1 MEVELKFVLVLATI
15 IISSVVGQSTSGNS
29 STSTSSLFVASK
41 ALSTDNWEFYKT
53 ESQPVSDLILCLARC
68 EMHQNQWWNGEG
80 HPG

>member
-1 MEVELKFVLVLATI
+1 MEVELKFVLVLATT

-29 STSTSSLFVASK
+29 STSSLFVASK

-53 ESQPVSDLILCLARC
+53 ESQPLSDLILCLARC

-80 HPG
+80 QPG

>member
-29 STSTSSLFVASK
+29 SSLFVASK

-53 ESQPVSDLILCLARC
+53 ESQPLSDLILCLARC